1 MIDRVLLSGRG
12 RLEVSSV
19 LMADVSMY
27 VDSELWTPLEPSDV
41 CPLCSSS
48 ILLMLPRSDRVK
60 PSSSMSRRLG
70 DSISTKGEGRF
81 FGVHGR
87 LRTGVSGGS
96 GKSTVKSLL
105 NGQGVSS
112 YCSTLAN
119 TFFSSSALCL
129 SSADEFDNSIR

>member
-1 MIDRVLLSGRG
+1 MIDRVLLTGRG
-12 RLEVSSV
+12 RLGVSSA
-19 LMADVSMY
+19 LMADVSMCF
-27 VDSELWTPLEPSDV
+27 DSEIWTSPEPSDV

-48 ILLMLPRSDRVK
+48 ILLMLPLSDRVK

-70 DSISTKGEGRF
+70 DWVSTKVEGRL

-87 LRTGVSGGS
+87 LRAGVFGGS

-129 SSADEFDNSIR
+129 SSTDEFGNSIR